1 MIFHVKAA
9 KQAKLGKSLML
20 NKYPIWKYLL
30 ILVISTLGVV
40 YALPNLYPPD
50 AAVQITPAKSGDA
63 VDQYTLNKA
72 LKILDEN
79 NVKYFGEELQE
90 GKTAL
95 IRVADNEQQLQAKGL
110 IQRNL
115 GDNFIVALNLAP
127 TTPNWLMDLGAG
139 PMTLGLD
146 LSGGVHFLMEV
157 DMDEFL
163 KQRMVSYRDAIKR
176 SLREE
181 KIRYKRVAAGDETS
195 INLKFA
201 TELLRDDAENFLRR
215 EYPEFVTNTTEKDE
229 SFWMSLEL
237 TNAKV
242 KEFEDYA
249 LKQNLT
255 TIRNR
260 VNELGVAEPMV
271 QRQGRNRIVIEL
283 PGVQDTAAAKKILG
297 KAANLEFRLEALP
310 NASRFS
316 SEEYAYKDPTR
327 GRETARLEKA
337 IIITGDNVSNAQPSF
352 DQNGQPTVDLTLD
365 GTGGA
370 LMGQT
375 TKKALKRGMGI
386 LFVEHKVRT
395 RYEMKDGVEVTVEDK
410 YVEKKIISLA
420 TIQGVFGS
428 KFQIS
433 GLAAAEASELGLLLR
448 AGALAAPMYF
458 VEERTVGPSLGKENI
473 ELGVISVQIG
483 LILVLIFMV
492 VYYRVFG
499 VIANIALTVNL
510 VLLLAV
516 MSILGATLTLPGIA
530 GIVLT
535 VGMAVDANVLIF
547 ARIKE
552 ELKSGLNVQ
561 QAIHSGYD
569 KAFLTIFDANITT
582 LIVAIILFAV
592 GTGPIKGFAVTLS
605 IGIIAS
611 MFTAIVLTRALVN
624 LVYGGRRLERIS
636 IGGGV

>member
-1 MIFHVKAA
+1 
-9 KQAKLGKSLML
+9 ML
-20 NKYPIWKYLL
+20 NKYPLWKYFL
-30 ILVISTLGVV
+30 ILIIGAMGVI

-63 VDQYTLNKA
+63 VDEYALNKA
-72 LKILDEN
+72 LGSLKTAGIE
-79 NVKYFGEELQE
+79 YFGEEIQE
-90 GKTAL
+90 SKSGL
-95 IRVADNEQQLQAKGL
+95 IRIKDADLQLQAKGV
-110 IQRNL
+110 IQKEL
-115 GDNFIVALNLAP
+115 GDHYIVALNLAP
-127 TTPNWLMDLGAG
+127 TTPEWLMDLRAG

-157 DMDEFL
+157 DMEEFL
-163 KQRMVSYRDAIKR
+163 DQRMQNYREAIKR
-176 SLREE
+176 KLREE
-181 KIRYKRVAAGDETS
+181 KLRYKRVMMADNGGVSVVFTKE
-195 INLKFA
+195 
-201 TELLRDDAENFLRR
+201 ELRDKAEYFLRA
-215 EYPEFVTNTTEKDE
+215 EFPEFVATTSEADE
-229 SFWMSLEL
+229 QFEVTVAL
-237 TNAKV
+237 TPAKV

-249 LKQNLT
+249 VKQNLT

-260 VNELGVAEPMV
+260 VNELGVAEPLV

-310 NASRFS
+310 GASRFS
-316 SEEYAYKDPTR
+316 SEEFEFKNPDRRAS
-327 GRETARLEKA
+327 ARLEKT
-337 IIITGDNVSNAQPSF
+337 IIVTGDNVSNAQPSF
-352 DQNGQPTVDLTLD
+352 DENGQPQVNINLD
-365 GTGGA
+365 GRGGA
-370 LMGQT
+370 IMGDV
-375 TKKALKRGMGI
+375 TKTAIKRRMGV

-395 RYEMKDGVEVTVEDK
+395 RYEVRDGEEVPIEDK

-420 TIQGVFGS
+420 TIQSALGS
-428 KFQIS
+428 SFRIT
-433 GLAAAEASELGLLLR
+433 GLEPAEASELALLLR

-473 ELGVISVQIG
+473 ELGMDSVKFG
-483 LILVLIFMV
+483 LALVLIFMI

-499 VIANIALTVNL
+499 VVANIALAINMILL
-510 VLLLAV
+510 VAV

-547 ARIKE
+547 ARIRE
-552 ELKSGLNVQ
+552 ELKEGLNVQ

-569 KAFLTIFDANITT
+569 KAFLTILDANLTT

-592 GTGPIKGFAVTLS
+592 GTGPVKGFAVTLS
-605 IGIIAS
+605 IGIITS
-611 MFTAIVLTRALVN
+611 MFTAIMVTRAMVN
-624 LVYGGRRLERIS
+624 LIYGGRRLQRIS